1 MKRLQVCILTL
12 VLMLMSIPF
21 YVAAGEVTDVQEKKS
36 EIDKEINDIN
46 KQKQKVINNKA
57 ELEKSQK
64 ALLNEQNAETKEYQ
78 QLVDEI
84 KLVEK
89 DLDALDKSIQES
101 EANYNMQK
109 ELFKTKIR
117 IMYENSYISS
127 FETLVESKSILDFLA
142 RLELISRIAKR
153 NREVIEELEI
163 AKKDLEYKRMLSE
176 NIRSDKQRQVTAK
189 QKEIEAIT
197 VSRGGLEERIRK
209 SKAALE
215 KLEQQEDNLLKQS
228 TLLEKQIRNSS
239 KKGTKYTGGSMVWPS
254 TDSTRITSYYGTR
267 YHPILKKYRM
277 HTGLDIDAANKTSIV
292 AANKGTVLV
301 AGWQGD
307 YGNAVIIDHG
317 GGISTLYAH
326 SSKVLVSKGDKVE
339 AGDTI
344 AKVGS
349 TGLST
354 GPHLHFEVRK
364 DGKLTNPLD
373 YVSP

>member
-12 VLMLMSIPF
+12 VLMLTNIPL
-21 YVAAGEVTDVQEKKS
+21 YVVAGAVSDVQEKKS
-36 EIDKEINDIN
+36 EIDKEINDIS
-46 KQKQKVINNKA
+46 KQKQQELDKKA
-57 ELEKSQK
+57 ELEKKQK
-64 ALLNEQNAETKEYQ
+64 ALLNQQSAEDKEYQ
-78 QLVDEI
+78 KLVDEM

-89 DLDALDKSIQES
+89 DLDALDKSIQDS
-101 EANYNMQK
+101 EDIYNKQK

-117 IMYENSYISS
+117 VMYENSNISYFEMLISS
-127 FETLVESKSILDFLA
+127 KNFIDFFA
-142 RLELISRIAKR
+142 RLELISRIIKR
-153 NREVIEELEI
+153 NKEVIEELEI
-163 AKKDLEYKRMLSE
+163 AKKDLDYKRMLSE
-176 NIRSDKQRQVTAK
+176 NIRSDKQRQVTTK
-189 QKEIEAIT
+189 QKEIETIR

-209 SKAALE
+209 SKAELE
-215 KLEQQEDNLLKQS
+215 KLERQEDNLLKQS
-228 TLLEKQIRNSS
+228 TLLENQIRNSS

-277 HTGLDIDAANKTSIV
+277 HTGLDIDAANGTSII